1 MIRIKNLSKIKNGQT
16 ILDIDSITINNGEIV
31 ALIGTADS
39 GLDTLLS
46 LFLGKE
52 IPSAGSLFVDE
63 IIPTEDQQKLMQ
75 NIGVLFQENSLYDYQ
90 TVEKNLK
97 FFARLFDLSMQ
108 RVSEILQYVGLADQA
123 KRKVHQL
130 NSGLARR
137 LALGRALLHHPH
149 NIILEHPFNEC
160 DDDSLYFIQDLLR
173 QEADNGGAIL
183 ILDEDSTYLEEIC
196 SRIYHIKQ
204 GRIGQEIICSENHMS
219 ALPFKIPV
227 KLEGRVAL
235 LNPGDILY
243 AEASQGH
250 TLLFTRDSILPSQF
264 TLQELEDRLKRSGFF
279 RAHRS
284 FLVNLQHVYEVIP
297 YSRNS
302 FSLRLNDKNHTE
314 IPLSKNSAAELRNL
328 LDF

>member
-1 MIRIKNLSKIKNGQT
+1 MIRIQNLSKIKNGHT
-16 ILDIDSITINNGEIV
+16 ILDLDSIKVNDGEIF

-39 GLDTLLS
+39 GLDTLLN
-46 LFLGKE
+46 LFIGKE
-52 IPSAGSLFVDE
+52 IPSAGSIFIDDM
-63 IIPTEDQQKLMQ
+63 IPTEDQQKLMQ
-75 NIGVLFQENSLYDYQ
+75 NIGILFQENSLYDYQ
-90 TVEKNLK
+90 TVEKNLQ
-97 FFARLFDLSMQ
+97 FFARLFGLPQQ
-108 RVSEILQYVGLADQA
+108 RVSEMLQYVGLADQA
-123 KRKVHQL
+123 KNKVHQL

-137 LALGRALLHHPH
+137 LTLGRALLHHPS

-160 DDDSLYFIQDLLR
+160 DDDSLQFIQDILR
-173 QEADNGGAIL
+173 QEADNGSAVL
-183 ILDEDSTYLEEIC
+183 ILDEDSAYLEGIC
-196 SRIYHIKQ
+196 SRIYQIKQ
-204 GRIGQEIICSENHMS
+204 GRIAQEIICNETQVS

-250 TLLFTRDSILPSQF
+250 TLLITRDSKLTSQF
-264 TLQELEDRLKRSGFF
+264 TLQELEDRLNRSGFF

-302 FSLRLNDKNHTE
+302 FSLRLNDNNHTE

>member
-16 ILDIDSITINNGEIV
+16 ILDLDSIIVNNGEIV

-39 GLDTLLS
+39 GLDTLLN

-52 IPSAGSLFVDE
+52 IPSAGNLSVDE
-63 IIPTEDQQKLMQ
+63 IIPAEDQQNLMQ

-97 FFARLFDLSMQ
+97 FFAQLFGLPQ
-108 RVSEILQYVGLADQA
+108 LRISEILHYVGLADQA
-123 KRKVHQL
+123 KLKVHQL

-137 LALGRALLHHPH
+137 LALGRALLHHPR
-149 NIILEHPFNEC
+149 NIILERPFNEC
-160 DDDSLYFIQDLLR
+160 DEDSLHFILDILR
-173 QEADNGGAIL
+173 QEAENGGAIL
-183 ILDEDSTYLEEIC
+183 IMDEDSAYLEEVC
-196 SRIYHIKQ
+196 SRIYQIKQ
-204 GRIGQEIICSENHMS
+204 GRIEKEIVCGESQES

-250 TLLFTRDSILPSQF
+250 TLLITQDSTLTSQF
-264 TLQELEDRLKRSGFF
+264 TLQELEDRLNRSGFF

-302 FSLRLNDKNHTE
+302 FSLRLNDIDHTE